1 LEGGCHETLWVW
13 GGFPVPVGHHRKTGI
28 EEGEELVDRQDR
40 FELDHTAAF
49 SSLRVPTTLYSA
61 PSKLPRAMWIWF
73 RKLPTFSK
81 TPNSRHDIEE
91 HSKSTVLKADK
102 TA

>member
-61 PSKLPRAMWIWF
+61 PSKLPRAMWIITPRHVDLVSQVANIF
-73 RKLPTFSK
+73 QNTEFPT
-81 TPNSRHDIEE
+81 RY
-91 HSKSTVLKADK
+91 
-102 TA
+102 